1 MLNHQTLCSMFIH
14 SILLVWCVFC
24 SSFLLSFS
32 KIQISMAIPKKIL
45 FCVINQ
51 FYGIAKAI
59 WICFAYKFDKSQR
72 FSKNKNTTILI
83 LENKKKLSMQ
93 CSIYSGDSR
102 KKNGEFKTK
111 TIRDDIV
118 DKTDVFIRLQSKI
131 YIMTH

>member
-1 MLNHQTLCSMFIH
+1 
-14 SILLVWCVFC
+14 
-24 SSFLLSFS
+24 
-32 KIQISMAIPKKIL
+32 
-45 FCVINQ
+45 
-51 FYGIAKAI
+51 
-59 WICFAYKFDKSQR
+59 
-72 FSKNKNTTILI
+72 
-83 LENKKKLSMQ
+83 MQ